1 MVTKASKAKTI
12 KLTDLTKA
20 IDGAVQARA
29 GKRLAGGIICGR
41 VCPPALANEAD
52 SLARSVTKEVSGAT
66 GLKLTPK
73 VIRDREII
81 FGFIIR
87 PPVDTF

>member
-1 MVTKASKAKTI
+1 MVTKAKTI

-20 IDGAVQARA
+20 IDSAVQSRA
-29 GKRLAGGIICGR
+29 GKRVAGGIICGK

-52 SLARSVTKEVSGAT
+52 SLARTVTKEVSGST
-66 GLKLTPK
+66 GLRLSPK
-73 VIRDREII
+73 VIRDKDII

-87 PPVDTF
+87 PLVDTF